1 MNNSKA
7 LGPDLYAKANE
18 ILRSCYAD
26 LLDITPFRMSDLNT
40 LGAQLRGVPVVTTVA
55 ARFGKGLW
63 VGERDTAARLSAE
76 CIHSVIDQEER
87 LADYGL
93 YRLQYVVSNE
103 TRQCLIKAKSLLNTW
118 FRDVR
123 PEEGLK
129 LPPGESFISNRG
141 RVSLFRK
148 FKGEWT
154 TTAAALDSS
163 ATLIVDTLA
172 MWRVAKTRIRAKSP
186 TAFKELDSFIK
197 SNIQNGK
204 IGNEEDKLNMIR
216 KASCFLVKKYCLT
229 VVPGSRLSSVPKD
242 TAKRRPIN
250 VEPLCNAILQLKLG
264 AALKRKLATRAR
276 NDLYKGQADHRRLC
290 KDLSKATID
299 FSGASDSI
307 HMDLVKYLF
316 PKRVVTLISEYR
328 SELVDTG
335 YDTRFANGVL
345 SPSEYR
351 ETRDWFCKQYGWSES
366 YFDEEY
372 NDGRWRWLHKV
383 SSMGNG
389 FTFEVLTSILL
400 SIARVFDPDA
410 RVYGDDVIIA
420 KDKADAFM
428 RVTEDIGFVVNRDK
442 SFTRLGYRESCGVF
456 YHALYGE
463 ILSFE
468 FDQVENQ
475 QTLIIAVNKLYHL
488 LDAYQPLLGREKLID
503 RMFSVIYHCRKDLLA
518 EYPELSKFMGPAQP
532 LIFVRDEYGVEKRR
546 VGEQYVYSRPDDL
559 RVTGRV
565 RLNPAIE
572 LTARQQLKL
581 MGYGLMHLKSF
592 LMLEEVDTLASKTP
606 EVTRDQARIASYLYG
621 GRRVNDVQRTGKNE
635 KVFRAVGAL
644 TDGTLVWPINSLAN
658 SASCPI

>member
-1 MNNSKA
+1 MNSSKA
-7 LGPDLYAKANE
+7 LDFGYYDEANF
-18 ILRSCYAD
+18 ILRRTYND

-87 LADYGL
+87 LADYGM

-103 TRQCLIKAKSLLNTW
+103 TRQCLIKAKSLLKAW

-163 ATLIVDTLA
+163 TTLIVDTLA
-172 MWRVAKTRIRAKSP
+172 LWRVAKTRIRAKSP
-186 TAFKELDSFIK
+186 TAFHDLDVFIK
-197 SNIQNGK
+197 SCIKDGK
-204 IGNEEDKLNMIR
+204 IGNEEDKLRMIR
-216 KASCFLVKKYCLT
+216 KASCMLVKKYCLT

-264 AALKRKLATRAR
+264 AALKRKLATRAK
-276 NDLYKGQADHRRLC
+276 NDLYIGQADHRRLC
-290 KDLSKATID
+290 KDLNKATID

-316 PKRVVTLISEYR
+316 PKKVVTLISEYR

-335 YDTRFANGVL
+335 YDARFANGVL
-345 SPSEYR
+345 SPKDYR
-351 ETRDWFCKQYGWSES
+351 ETRNWYCKQYGWSES
-366 YFDEEY
+366 QFDEEY
-372 NDGRWRWLHKV
+372 SEGRWRWLHKV

-400 SIARVFDPDA
+400 AIARVFDPSA

-428 RVTEDIGFVVNRDK
+428 RVTEDIGFTVNRDK
-442 SFTRLGYRESCGVF
+442 SFTRFGYRESCGVF
-456 YHALYGE
+456 YHVLYGE

-488 LDAYQPLLGREKLID
+488 LEAYAELRNRYPLVD
-503 RMFSVIYHCRKDLLA
+503 RMFSVIYRCRCDLLTA
-518 EYPELSKFMGPAQP
+518 YPELGKFMGPAQP
-532 LIFVRDEYGVEKRR
+532 LIFTRDEYGVEKRR
-546 VGEQYVYSRPDDL
+546 VGEQYVYARECDP

-565 RLNPAIE
+565 RLNPAVE

-581 MGYGLMHLKSF
+581 MGYGLTHVKAF
-592 LMLEEVDTLASKTP
+592 LMLEEVDQLASKTP
-606 EVTRDQARIASYLYG
+606 EVTKDPARIASYLYG
-621 GRRVNDVQRTGKNE
+621 GRRVNDIQRVGKNE

-644 TDGTLVWPINSLAN
+644 TDGTLVWPINSLADC
-658 SASCPI
+658 ASCPI